1 MNVTLRLVRAAVSV
15 ATHGSFRRAAE
26 AIHLSQ
32 PALSLA
38 VSELEQQLGIKLF
51 DRTSRSVTTT
61 DVGSAFLRE
70 ASRVLGDFDRLLHET
85 GDIAQSR
92 RGRVV
97 VSCVASVAGRIMPLV
112 LQRSSELHPQLDVT
126 VSDDVAIQVLS
137 AVRHREAD
145 FGLTVAPA
153 ELGEGMLF
161 EAMHE
166 DRFHVVCLADH
177 RLARKR
183 SVAWR
188 DLNGENLIA
197 LSTSSGMQHMVRD
210 EMVRQRIKP
219 ARSTPVSH
227 LSTVHGMLEAG
238 VGVSILPAIALPVR
252 EHPTLVARPLV
263 EPVMS
268 RSIGIYR
275 RRDRSLS
282 PAAAALLDVVRSVLQ
297 GLLPAASRRETGD
310 PPRPD
315 ARRLAAARRPGLC
328 GQ

>member
-1 MNVTLRLVRAAVSV
+1 MNVTLRHMRAAVSV
-15 ATHGSFRRAAE
+15 AAHGSFRRAAE
-26 AIHLSQ
+26 AVHLSQ

-38 VSELEQQLGIKLF
+38 VSELEQQLGLTLF

-70 ASRVLGDFDRLLHET
+70 ASRLLADFDRLLQET
-85 GDIAQSR
+85 GDVAQSR

-112 LQRSSELHPQLDVT
+112 LQRSFELHPQLDVI
-126 VSDDVAIQVLS
+126 VHDDVAIQVLS

-145 FGLTVAPA
+145 FGLTVEPA

-161 EAMHE
+161 EALHQ
-166 DRFHVVCLADH
+166 DRFHLVCLADH

-188 DLNGENLIA
+188 DLNGLSLIA
-197 LSTSSGMQHMVRD
+197 LSTSSGTQHVLRD
-210 EMVRQRIKP
+210 EMVRQRIEL
-219 ARSTPVSH
+219 ARSTPVSQ

-238 VGVSILPAIALPVR
+238 LGVSILPAIALPVNG
-252 EHPTLVARPLV
+252 HPTLVTRPLV

-268 RSIGIYR
+268 RTIGIYR

-282 PAAAALLDVVRSVLQ
+282 PAAAALLEVVRFVLQ
-297 GLLPAASRRETGD
+297 GIGDAPGRGSRVASRRV
-310 PPRPD
+310 
-315 ARRLAAARRPGLC
+315 AASS
-328 GQ
+328 